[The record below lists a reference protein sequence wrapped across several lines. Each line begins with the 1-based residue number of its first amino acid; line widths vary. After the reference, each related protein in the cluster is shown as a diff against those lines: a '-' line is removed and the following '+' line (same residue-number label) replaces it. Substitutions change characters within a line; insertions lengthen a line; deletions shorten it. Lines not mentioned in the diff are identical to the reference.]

1 MTTRPNLTAAL
12 LLPLLAYAFG
22 VGCEKEPWPG
32 KSAAPSD
39 APSSESKDSTTANAF
54 VGTWKLTS
62 KSEGVT
68 WYAIFNNDKTWKI
81 CDNAD
86 GSEQRVFG
94 TYTVSGSKLIG
105 DMTNPGVGKGE
116 INATVSGNAM
126 TLNFIEHW
134 HDPYKTVVYTG
145 SKL

>member
-1 MTTRPNLTAAL
+1 MITRATLTTAL
-12 LLPLLAYAFG
+12 LIPLLAFAFG
-22 VGCEKEPWPG
+22 IGCEKEPLPG
-32 KSAAPSD
+32 NPEASSD
-39 APSSESKDSTTANAF
+39 ASSSDSKDTTPANAF

-62 KSEGVT
+62 ESEGVT

-86 GSEQRVFG
+86 GSKQRVYG

-105 DMTNPGVGKGE
+105 NMTNPGVGEGE
-116 INATVSGNAM
+116 IIATVSGTAM